1 MAKVFVFGMLGVVV
15 LGLIILAGMTLPLVA
30 RWWKKMVK

>member
-1 MAKVFVFGMLGVVV
+1 MAKVFVFGMLGLVIIG
-15 LGLIILAGMTLPLVA
+15 LGILAGVTIPVIA